1 MRNRAVLVATGF
13 ALLASA
19 YGAGAQRVTTP
30 QQQFGHEIGAD
41 YVLPNYAAFM
51 AYWQQLARESDRMVL
66 DTIGLSEEGRPQ
78 LMAIV
83 TSPENHRNLERH
95 RELSRRL
102 ALAEN
107 LTDAQARQLARE
119 AKAVVWVD
127 GGLHATEVLGAQQLM
142 ETVYQLVS
150 TSDEETMRFLDDLI
164 ILAVHANPDGMDLV
178 SDWYM
183 RNPVTEERSSGGI
196 PRLYQKYVGHDNNR
210 DFYASTQS
218 ESENMNRAM
227 YIDWHPVIMYNHH
240 QTGPPGTVMFSPP
253 FRDPPNYYFD
263 PAILTGLEI
272 VGGAMH
278 DRFIAENKPGV
289 TTRSGASYST
299 WWNGGLRTT
308 AYFHNIIG
316 LLTETIGNPT
326 PMTLGF
332 NPARL
337 LSRSDLPLPLEPQR
351 WHFRQSVDYSVTAN
365 KAVFDIASKR
375 KEDFLYNK
383 YLMAKRAIAA
393 GNADTWTDTPRRI
406 EAATNALSGR
416 RGGGG
421 GEVGG
426 GGGRRGGASGTHADF
441 MRLLRDP
448 AMRNPRGY
456 VLPADQPD
464 FPTAAKL
471 MEALAETGVQIHRAT
486 REFQV
491 AGTTYPAGSFV
502 VRSAQPFRAHVIDMF
517 EPQDHPDDIPY
528 PGGSPTPPYD
538 VAGYTLAMQMGV
550 QYDRIL
556 DGFDGPFELIAGPK
570 IPAPA
575 GRVTGQG
582 NAGFMLSH
590 QPNDAFVALN
600 RLIKANKDVFWL
612 NEPVTANGKTYPA
625 GTFFIPSSGGVRQI
639 VDQLAAQKGL
649 TFDMMNARPRAAAN
663 RLRPVRIGLFD
674 RYGGMMPSGWIR
686 WILEQFEFPYEVV
699 YPRALDVGNL
709 DSKYDVLVFVD
720 GAIPGVAGG
729 GGGQRG
735 GGGGGGGGQDTTL
748 IPAEYRA
755 RLGSVTATRTVPNI
769 RTFVEN
775 GGTVI
780 TIGSSATIAEHLG
793 LALDNALV
801 EMVSGQERPLPDE
814 KYYIPGSVL
823 RARVDTSRPIAHGF
837 NESVDVFF
845 DDSPAWKLGPEAE
858 AQGLRP
864 VAWYDSARPLRSG
877 WALGQEYL
885 ENALAAVEATVGRG
899 RLYMFGPEITFR
911 AQPHGT
917 FKFLFNGIYL
927 SSAQAAN
934 LR

>member
-1 MRNRAVLVATGF
+1 MRSRAVLLATGF
-13 ALLASA
+13 ALLASTSA
-19 YGAGAQRVTTP
+19 AAAQRVTSP
-30 QQQFGHEIGAD
+30 QQQFGHQIGAD
-41 YVLPNYAAFM
+41 YELPDYTAFM
-51 AYWQQLARESDRMVL
+51 AYWEKLARESDRMVL

-78 LMAIV
+78 LMAII
-83 TSPENHRNLERH
+83 TSPENHRNLERY
-95 RELSRRL
+95 REMARRL

-107 LTDAQARQLARE
+107 LTDEQARQMARE
-119 AKAVVWVD
+119 AKAVVWID

-150 TSDEETMRFLDDLI
+150 GTDDETMRFLNDLI
-164 ILAVHANPDGMDLV
+164 ILAVHANPDGMELV
-178 SDWYM
+178 SDWYT
-183 RNPVTEERSSGGI
+183 RNPVREDRSTGGI

-218 ESENMNRAM
+218 ETENMNREM
-227 YIDWHPVIMYNHH
+227 YINWHPVIMYNHH

-272 VGGAMH
+272 VGGSMH

-326 PMTLGF
+326 PFDVSFM
-332 NPARL
+332 PARL
-337 LSRSDLPLPLEPQR
+337 QPRSDLPLPLEPQR
-351 WHFRQSVDYSVTAN
+351 WHFRTSIDYSVTAN
-365 KAVFDIASKR
+365 KAVLDIASKR
-375 KEDFLYNK
+375 RVDFLYNR
-383 YLMAKRAIAA
+383 YLMAKRAIEA
-393 GNADTWTDTPRRI
+393 GNKDTWTDTPRRI
-406 EAATNALSGR
+406 EAATAAISGR
-416 RGGGG
+416 RGGAAEGG
-421 GEVGG
+421 GG
-426 GGGRRGGASGTHADF
+426 GGGRRGGASGTREDF

-456 VLPADQPD
+456 ILPADQPD

-471 MEALAETGVQIHRAT
+471 VEALAETGVQIHRAT

-491 AGTTYPAGSFV
+491 AGRTYAAGSFV
-502 VRSAQPFRAHVIDMF
+502 VRSAQPFRSHVIDMF

-528 PGGSPTPPYD
+528 PGGAPTPPYD

-556 DGFDGPFELIAGPK
+556 DAFDGPFEVVPGPK

-575 GRVTGQG
+575 GRVIGQG
-582 NAGFMLSH
+582 NAGYMLSH
-590 QPNDAFVALN
+590 QPNDAFIALN
-600 RLIKANKDVFWL
+600 RLIKANKNVFWL
-612 NEPVTANGKTYPA
+612 NDEVTANGKTYPA
-625 GTFFIPSSGGVRQI
+625 GTFFIQSGGGVRQI
-639 VDQLAAQKGL
+639 VDELAAQKGL
-649 TFDMMNARPRAAAN
+649 TFEMVSARPRASAQ
-663 RLRPVRIGLFD
+663 RMRQVRIGLFD
-674 RYGGMMPSGWIR
+674 RYGGMMPSGWVR

-699 YPRALDVGNL
+699 YPQALDAGDLNE
-709 DSKYDVLVFVD
+709 DFDVLVFVS
-720 GAIPGVAGG
+720 GSIPGA
-729 GGGQRG
+729 RG
-735 GGGGGGGGQDTTL
+735 GGGGRGGGFGGGEQDTTL
-748 IPAEYRA
+748 IPAEYHE
-755 RLGSVTATRTVPNI
+755 RLGSLSAATIPHL
-769 RTFVEN
+769 RTFIEN

-780 TIGSSATIAEHLG
+780 TIGSSANLAEHLG

-801 EMVSGQERPLPDE
+801 ETVGGQVRPLPEE

-823 RARVDTSRPIAHGF
+823 RVRVDTSRPIAHGF
-837 NESVDVFF
+837 NQSVDVFF
-845 DDSPAWKLGPEAE
+845 DDSPVWKLGAE
-858 AQGLRP
+858 ADTQGLRR

-885 ENALAAVEATVGRG
+885 ENGLAAVEASVGRG
-899 RLYMFGPEITFR
+899 HLYMFGPEITFR